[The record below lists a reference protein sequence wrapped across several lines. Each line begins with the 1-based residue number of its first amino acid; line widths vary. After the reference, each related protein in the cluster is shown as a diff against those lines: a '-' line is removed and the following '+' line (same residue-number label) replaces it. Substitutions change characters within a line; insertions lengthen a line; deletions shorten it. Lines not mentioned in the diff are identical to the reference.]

1 MRALDGTS
9 ADEGQELEKV
19 SEPRFCCSQ
28 GVCPARKC
36 PSLMS
41 DLPPTTKKRS
51 DFSALRRMLP
61 YLAQEKAYAGMALIA
76 LIAAAAATLAIPQ
89 AVRRVVDFGFK
100 PESRGLVDAYFGM
113 IVALTALLAISSSLR
128 YYFVMTIGERVVSRI
143 RRAVFERVMSL
154 DGAFFDTAR
163 SGEIVSRLTADTTQ
177 LKATFGASASI
188 ALRNVILLIGA
199 IIMMVIT
206 SPKLAA
212 MVLVAIPMI
221 VLPLVAAGRGV
232 RKRSQAAQDTLAE
245 AASFATERIGAVRVV
260 QGLGAERAATARFG
274 EAVESAYQAA
284 RSATLSRAFLTSIVI
299 FLVFASVTFVLWT
312 GAKAV
317 IADEMTAGRLSQF
330 VLYAVFA
337 ASGLGQLS
345 EVYGELTQ
353 AAGAAQRLGDLLATE
368 PAVKEPMHPA
378 APPSPAKGAVAFR
391 DVSFAY
397 PTAPERRVLGPLSL
411 SIRPGEKVAIVGP
424 SGAGKTSLFQLLL
437 RFYDAG
443 SGEITVDGVRVD
455 AMRLADLRALI
466 AVVPQDAVIFA
477 ETIFGNIRL
486 ARPEASETEVMEA
499 ARQAAVMPFAEKLAD
514 GLHTR
519 IGERGVTLSGGERQR
534 IAIARAILRNAPIL
548 LLDEAT
554 SALDAENERAVQEA
568 LARAM
573 AGRTALVIAHR
584 LATIRDADRII
595 VIEDGQIVEEGTHEA
610 LSAAG
615 GAYARLASLQF
626 TA

>member
-1 MRALDGTS
+1 MRKTTNSALAAHGEATS
-9 ADEGQELEKV
+9 GNR
-19 SEPRFCCSQ
+19 PN
-28 GVCPARKC
+28 
-36 PSLMS
+36 LMS
-41 DLPPTTKKRS
+41 DPQPKTTKRP

-61 YLAQEKAYAGMALIA
+61 FLAREKAYAGMALVA
-76 LIAAAAATLAIPQ
+76 LVVAAAATLAIPQ
-89 AVRRVVDFGFK
+89 AVRRVVDFGFT

-143 RRAVFERVMSL
+143 RSAVFERVMSL

-177 LKATFGASASI
+177 LKSTFGASASI
-188 ALRNVILLIGA
+188 ALRNLILLVGA

-212 MVLVAIPMI
+212 MVLVAIPLI

-368 PAVKEPMHPA
+368 PQVKEPSQPSG
-378 APPSPAKGAVAFR
+378 PPRPAKGGIVFR
-391 DVSFAY
+391 DVRFAY
-397 PTAPERRVLGPLSL
+397 PTAPDRRVLGPLSL
-411 SIRPGEKVAIVGP
+411 DIRSGEKVAIVGP

-443 SGEITVDGVRVD
+443 SGSIAIDGVNVD
-455 AMRLADLRALI
+455 AMRLADLRALVAI
-466 AVVPQDAVIFA
+466 VPQDAVIFA
-477 ETIFGNIRL
+477 DTIFENIRL
-486 ARPEASETEVMEA
+486 ARPEASEADVMEA
-499 ARQAAVMPFAEKLAD
+499 ARQAAVMPFAEKLTD

-568 LARAM
+568 LSRAM

-595 VIEDGQIVEEGTHEA
+595 VLEDGLIVEQGTHEV